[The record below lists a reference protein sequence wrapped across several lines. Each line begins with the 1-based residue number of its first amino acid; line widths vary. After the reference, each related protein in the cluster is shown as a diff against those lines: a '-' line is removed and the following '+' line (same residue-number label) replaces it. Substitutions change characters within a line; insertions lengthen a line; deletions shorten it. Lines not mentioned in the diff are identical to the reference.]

1 MGRDFFSGEFS
12 GKYDLTKVEN
22 GITNTSGTV
31 TIKIEKVG
39 VGAYLQTIVYDRR
52 TTINV
57 LGFEKDGV
65 LVSQNQSGQGINY
78 TYFDGKH
85 LFHKDSNKSPTT
97 WTTRVCKL
105 RRDRDRDR
113 C

>member
-1 MGRDFFSGEFS
+1 MGRDFCGEFS

-22 GITNTSGTV
+22 GISNTEGRV
-31 TIKIEKVG
+31 TIKIEKIG
-39 VGAYLQTIVYDRR
+39 VGAYLQTIVYDRK

-65 LVSQNQSGQGINY
+65 IVSENQSGNGINY

-85 LFHKDSNKSPTT
+85 LIHKDSNKSSTAAI

-105 RRDRDRDR
+105 RRNKH
-113 C
+113 